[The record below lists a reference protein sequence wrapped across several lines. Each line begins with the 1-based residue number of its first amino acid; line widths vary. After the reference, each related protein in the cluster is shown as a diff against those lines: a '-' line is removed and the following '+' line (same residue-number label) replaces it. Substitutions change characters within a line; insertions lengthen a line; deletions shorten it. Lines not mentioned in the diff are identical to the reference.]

1 MDDAALLI
9 ILAPLCAVGGWAIVV
24 AASRIEARRKEHHA
38 KRFATLYF
46 RDIAAAPTKRPRNL
60 IRASGAD
67 RWRSA
72 SFSFSDIH
80 LAVMCAYRGG

>member
-1 MDDAALLI
+1 MSIRGMNDAALLI

-60 IRASGAD
+60 IRASRAD
-67 RWRSA
+67 PRSA
-72 SFSFSDIH
+72 KVPLQPIESMGVF
-80 LAVMCAYRGG
+80 